1 MERNPYSPPQAAV
14 ADVDE
19 GRRRE
24 RPVPVAV
31 ILLLYVGNALV
42 RGLQVIDNSRLP
54 IGLSAA
60 EIRIYQAT
68 GLPRITAIFLSC
80 IFSLIVAVQ
89 LYRMKRSAAYF
100 ITACLAVSIFSWCCF
115 FAGLDA
121 SEGASLAIS
130 LVGCALELLV
140 VGYVWH
146 LWRKGV
152 LK

>member
-68 GLPRITAIFLSC
+68 GFHALPLFFLVA
-80 IFSLIVAVQ
+80 FS
-89 LYRMKRSAAYF
+89 
-100 ITACLAVSIFSWCCF
+100 
-115 FAGLDA
+115 
-121 SEGASLAIS
+121 
-130 LVGCALELLV
+130 
-140 VGYVWH
+140 H
-146 LWRKGV
+146 
-152 LK
+152 